1 MSLSLR
7 GPRPSPALIV
17 AALGLVLALGGTAI
31 AAPDFV
37 AKKVTKS
44 KVRQIA
50 KKQINKAAPG
60 LSVDH
65 ATTADTARPTGAAGG
80 DLTGTYPNPQIGNQ
94 KVITDKIADAAVT
107 TDKIADNAVTAQ
119 KLIDAAVESNKI
131 ADDAVTSAKIA
142 PGSVSATDVASI
154 VTRSAVDANVPNGD
168 NGVAVANCLGNE
180 VMLSGGAFWNA
191 ATTGNK
197 GLQAS
202 FPLGSQ
208 AWVGIGRNQSGT
220 PQTFNVQVVCLSG

>member
-17 AALGLVLALGGTAI
+17 AALGLVLALAGTAI

-44 KVRQIA
+44 KVKQIA

-80 DLTGTYPNPQIGNQ
+80 DLTGNYPNPQIGNQ

-168 NGVAVANCLGNE
+168 SGVAVANCLGNE

-208 AWVGIGRNQSGT
+208 AWVGIGKNQSGT

>member
-17 AALGLVLALGGTAI
+17 AALGLVLALAGTAI

-44 KVRQIA
+44 KVKQIA

-80 DLTGTYPNPQIGNQ
+80 DLTGNYPNPQIGNQ
-94 KVITDKIADAAVT
+94 KVLTDKIADAAVTTDKIADAAVT

-154 VTRSAVDANVPNGD
+154 
-168 NGVAVANCLGNE
+168 
-180 VMLSGGAFWNA
+180 
-191 ATTGNK
+191 
-197 GLQAS
+197 
-202 FPLGSQ
+202 
-208 AWVGIGRNQSGT
+208 
-220 PQTFNVQVVCLSG
+220 